1 MHEIITLLEDE
12 KEATAPSTSVIL
24 IPDPEEPYTDEDS
37 EDEEDTGG
45 RGMDVN
51 HLGRGLLNQVAEII
65 VNNVPDD
72 LPDVTD
78 YDGLGE
84 IVATEDETM
93 DMEVDGEQVEQ
104 EEQDQQQ
111 NRRGEKRKRVTR
123 EVPQL
128 KRVKNKDRQW
138 FAEPPADFGKKVPA
152 FQPAPAP
159 TVPDDCF
166 IPYDFLRQ
174 FLTPDF
180 VDSVSVKS
188 KLYCLRKGGS
198 DEKQSTMSS
207 DNILASIAIMFLTGY
222 LSPAQKDMFWNDRLD
237 TQNLIAKK
245 ALSRNRFLDV
255 CRFTYFSVEN
265 DMDPDDSFWKVR
277 SLFDHINLSA
287 KEKIEQPEWVSVDE
301 SMIRYF
307 GPHPLKQRIAEKPE
321 R

>member
-93 DMEVDGEQVEQ
+93 NMEVDGKQV
-104 EEQDQQQ
+104 EQDQQQ

-138 FAEPPADFGKKVPA
+138 FA
-152 FQPAPAP
+152 
-159 TVPDDCF
+159 
-166 IPYDFLRQ
+166 
-174 FLTPDF
+174 
-180 VDSVSVKS
+180 
-188 KLYCLRKGGS
+188 
-198 DEKQSTMSS
+198 
-207 DNILASIAIMFLTGY
+207 
-222 LSPAQKDMFWNDRLD
+222 
-237 TQNLIAKK
+237 
-245 ALSRNRFLDV
+245 
-255 CRFTYFSVEN
+255 
-265 DMDPDDSFWKVR
+265 
-277 SLFDHINLSA
+277 
-287 KEKIEQPEWVSVDE
+287 
-301 SMIRYF
+301 
-307 GPHPLKQRIAEKPE
+307 
-321 R
+321 